1 MNASSLL
8 VSHHCLGLSRQAL
21 QQLRASLERG
31 TGVQSAAFL
40 QEAGFAGGA
49 SVYGAFEE
57 WVRARYG
64 VAPGELDIQFL
75 GEALASFF
83 REFGWGSLTPDQLA
97 PGVMSLASPDW
108 AEASDNGGAQYPS
121 CHFSCGMLADFL
133 GRLSSGL
140 VGVMEVECRS
150 RGDTHCR
157 FLAGSPDAM
166 HDIYGR
172 MEQGQSYQRAL
183 GLDG

>member
-8 VSHHCLGLSRQAL
+8 VTHHCVGLSRQAL

-49 SVYGAFEE
+49 SVYAAFEE
-57 WVRARYG
+57 WVRARYDVEPAG
-64 VAPGELDIQFL
+64 LDIQFL
-75 GEALASFF
+75 GDALGGFF
-83 REFGWGSLTPDQLA
+83 REFGWGSLTPDQLVQ
-97 PGVMSLASPDW
+97 GVMSLESSDW
-108 AEASDNGGAQYPS
+108 AEASEDGGAQYPS

-150 RGDTHCR
+150 RGDARCR
-157 FLAGSPDAM
+157 FLAGSPETM
-166 HDIYGR
+166 HEIYSR

-183 GLDG
+183 GLDA